1 MKTVFIAS
9 LLIITAGCETF
20 RPAPDEVQKQNAW
33 LHQQTCSLAA
43 KTAQQQGASPRLR
56 GLTDLSHIQS
66 QAWTAWTGMPESPRV
81 FTDADDILSEENYT
95 LAGQAAQSA
104 ARRIAPDE
112 YVLEFLD
119 MAALIAAVVGGA
131 AGLKISA
138 AIKTARDKAAAVRE
152 IVTGNEIFKAANPE
166 YSAEFK
172 KSQSLQSPQTR
183 EIVTRLKSGLK
194 NRNS

>member
-1 MKTVFIAS
+1 MKTVLIAS
-9 LLIITAGCETF
+9 LLIVITGCETF

-43 KTAQQQGASPRLR
+43 KTARQQGASAQLC
-56 GLTDLSHIQS
+56 GLTDLSHTQS
-66 QAWTAWTGMPESPRV
+66 QAWTAWTGMPDSPRT
-81 FTDADDILSEENYT
+81 FTDADDILSDENYT
-95 LAGQAAQSA
+95 LAEQAAQSA
-104 ARRIAPDE
+104 AKRITPDE

-152 IVTGNEIFKAANPE
+152 IITGNEIFKAANPQ
-166 YSAEFK
+166 AADAFK
-172 KSQSLQSPQTR
+172 RAQAIQSRQHKHSRPAVAASEPR
-183 EIVTRLKSGLK
+183 V
-194 NRNS
+194 

>member
-1 MKTVFIAS
+1 MKAILIAS
-9 LLIITAGCETF
+9 LLIVITGCETF

-43 KTAQQQGASPRLR
+43 KTARQQGGSPQLC
-56 GLTDLSHIQS
+56 GLTDLSHTQS
-66 QAWTAWTGMPESPRV
+66 QAWTAWTGMPDSPRT
-81 FTDADDILSEENYT
+81 FTDADDILSDENYT
-95 LAGQAAQSA
+95 LAEQAAQSA
-104 ARRIAPDE
+104 AKRITPDE

-152 IVTGNEIFKAANPE
+152 IITGNEIFKAANPQ
-166 YSAEFK
+166 AADAFK
-172 KSQSLQSPQTR
+172 RAQAIQSPQTR
-183 EIVTRLKSGLK
+183 TIVTQLKTKTASPT
-194 NRNS
+194 